1 MSLFMV
7 LSISTGLFG
16 ADTSYSSQSYPD
28 GRYKV
33 ETEFEVAEDMVKI
46 GMAHL
51 PGRVRSYVNA
61 IATGHIKSGVVLF
74 EGPPG
79 AAKTTTAK
87 CIGQQYYNN
96 TSAFPG
102 DIRSHVFHGSM
113 LTGDQ
118 YQNSGVTVLRTNIE
132 PIIARA
138 KDVPQFIVFDEFQKL
153 VKKSENNSSERESA
167 ASQILKLFD
176 AMDKTN
182 NIIFIGTCNK
192 TKGIPGPIMSRF
204 SDLFKF
210 GEPTAALSAA
220 ILEHYLSKADIPT
233 TVTTAAELDK
243 VAKNFKE
250 GVRQVKHIVNRA
262 KVCVLDRET
271 NRGVISSQDLI
282 DAINEYNK
290 EFGPK
295 KITWEKFFKKHQ
307 HKIIVGATICT
318 VSIAAVGLYMI
329 VQNANLQK
337 AYRVEDL
344 ARQARERAVDEATA
358 AARHDDALA
367 QAAKSATDQLIQGA
381 EQEAARLRRAA
392 DFNGL
397 VPPFLRSEFN
407 QLSPEEKVKCLA
419 ERQERI
425 AGQYG
430 NIGSIGDYLVDWA
443 YWIPGRFINGPSE
456 LTHWT
461 WRKIWGSN

>member
-1 MSLFMV
+1 MHKGLSMKKNMSLFMV
-7 LSISTGLFG
+7 LSIYTGLFG
-16 ADTSYSSQSYPD
+16 ADTSCSTQSYPD
-28 GRYKV
+28 GRYNV

-87 CIGQQYYNN
+87 CIGQQYYNK
-96 TSAFPG
+96 TPAFPG
-102 DIRSHVFHGSM
+102 ELRSHVFHGSM

-138 KDVPQFIVFDEFQKL
+138 KDAPQFIVFDEFQKL
-153 VKKSENNSSERESA
+153 VKKSDNNSSERESA

-210 GEPTAALSAA
+210 GEPSVALSAA
-220 ILEHYLSKADIPT
+220 VLEHYLLKADIPT

-262 KVCVLDRET
+262 KVCVLDRKT
-271 NRGVISSQDLI
+271 DRGVISCQDLI

-307 HKIIVGATICT
+307 HKIIVAATICT
-318 VSIAAVGLYMI
+318 VTMAGVGLYLHIKNM
-329 VQNANLQK
+329 NLQE
-337 AYRVEDL
+337 AHRVGDL
-344 ARQARERAVDEATA
+344 ARQARERAEDVATA
-358 AARHDDALA
+358 AARHDEVLA
-367 QAAKSATDQLIQGA
+367 QAAKSAADQMTQVA
-381 EQEAARLRRAA
+381 EQEAARLRHAA

-407 QLSPEEKVKCLA
+407 TLSPEEQAKCLI
-419 ERQERI
+419 ERRKRI
-425 AGQYG
+425 EGQYG
-430 NIGSIGDYLVDWA
+430 TIGVLGDVASDYVYKQVGGW
-443 YWIPGRFINGPSE
+443 ING
-456 LTHWT
+456 
-461 WRKIWGSN
+461 